1 MDDVSVASNENSIFS
16 RPSSAL
22 PICSRAVAACGADF
36 SATVLPHILRGVALI
51 GVDSVM
57 APREKREGAWARLAR
72 DLDKAKLSSITTVEP
87 MSKLP
92 ELANDILAGQIRG
105 RVVIDIAR

>member
-22 PICSRAVAACGADF
+22 PICSRAAAACRLAGGADL
-36 SATVLPHILRGVALI
+36 SATMLPHILRGVALI

-57 APREKREGAWARLAR
+57 APREKRERAWARLAR

-92 ELANDILAGQIRG
+92 ELANDILAG
-105 RVVIDIAR
+105 